1 MSIPSTE
8 TKPDGIHQARRPQGR
23 YVRQMIKT
31 GSPREREA
39 YAQKLIQRSRVDTG
53 YFAQLALG
61 LVLLLVGILLELP
74 LLVLIAGVSSPVIN
88 PLVGLVSASL
98 RPSYHHLLKSLL
110 YLVFT
115 FLLFFAVGWLV
126 HLLSPELEGVLQS
139 LSLYYGGD
147 SWLTWIILV
156 VFSVIGML
164 IFLFRDNIP
173 PVIISTVLF
182 FLIFIP
188 ITLAGYQM
196 ARVDSVSAAS
206 FLILAGARLFIS
218 LLVMVLTAWITGFQ
232 PQKVVGWLFLV
243 LVIIAALLM
252 INEAFGIFKPGER
265 PKSIITPSP
274 ATVLVEET
282 PAEVPTMAPT
292 ATLNILPTATS
303 LPAVAATLAPT
314 PTQTPHEETP
324 TPALKQAEV
333 ISESGI
339 VVRESP
345 DTSSVILA
353 YFNKGQIVTLLGE
366 QVTQQGILWEKVSL
380 GNDTFGWATSRYLQ
394 VIAN

>member
-8 TKPDGIHQARRPQGR
+8 TKPDGIHQARKPQGR

-31 GSPREREA
+31 GGPQEREA

-53 YFAQLALG
+53 YYAQLALG
-61 LVLLLVGILLELP
+61 LILLLVGTLLELP

-88 PLVGLVSASL
+88 PLVGLISASL
-98 RPSYHHLLKSLL
+98 RPSYRHLLKSLM
-110 YLVFT
+110 YLIFT

-126 HLLSPELEGVLQS
+126 QLLSPELEGVLQS
-139 LSLYYGGD
+139 LRFYSGDD

-173 PVIISTVLF
+173 PVIISAVLF

-188 ITLAGYQM
+188 ITLAGYQI
-196 ARVDSVSAAS
+196 ARGDSASAAS
-206 FLILAGARLFIS
+206 FLSLAGARLFTS
-218 LLVMVLTAWITGFQ
+218 LLVMIVTAWITGFQ
-232 PQKVVGWLFLV
+232 PQKVLGWLFMG
-243 LVIIAALLM
+243 LVIVVALLM
-252 INEAFGIFKPGER
+252 INEAFGIIKPADR
-265 PKSIITPSP
+265 LTSVVTPGST
-274 ATVLVEET
+274 TVLVEET

-292 ATLNILPTATS
+292 ATLKTLPTATS
-303 LPAVAATLAPT
+303 LPAITATLAPA
-314 PTQTPHEETP
+314 PTQKPPEETP
-324 TPALKQAEV
+324 TPALQQAEV

-339 VVRESP
+339 VVREAP
-345 DTSSVILA
+345 DTSSAILA

-380 GNDTFGWATSRYLQ
+380 ENDTFGWATSRYLQ